1 MFKIYRNKKVL
12 VTGHTGFKGSW
23 LVSWLKLIGADV
35 VGVSLPHENHDSLF
49 NCTGMK
55 DSIKDYRLDIRNDV
69 ELNKVIQDEKPDFVF
84 HLAAQALVRKSYAD
98 PLLTWSTNVMG
109 TVNVLDSL
117 RKLDK
122 NCTAIVITSD
132 KCYDNVE
139 WIWGYREHD
148 RLGGPDP
155 YSASKG
161 SAELAI
167 NSYIRSYFNEN
178 SNIGICSA
186 RAGNVIGG
194 GDWSEDRI
202 IPDCVK
208 AWSQNQKVTLR
219 NPHSTRPWQHVLE
232 PVCGY
237 LRLGNALYE
246 DNKLHGEAFN
256 FGPNTN
262 EDQSVLDIVKKM
274 SEFWK
279 DVVWDIENNNIKGFY
294 ESGLLKLNC
303 DKARSLL
310 NWHAVLEFDQTM
322 KFTAEWYKEY
332 YSGTNMLNFTNCQI
346 EEYVENAKLQNL
358 NWIDE

>member
-1 MFKIYRNKKVL
+1 MFKIYRDKKIL

-23 LVSWLKLIGADV
+23 LISWLKLIGADV
-35 VGVSLPHENHDSLF
+35 VGISLPNENDESLF
-49 NCTGMK
+49 ASTG
-55 DSIKDYRLDIRNDV
+55 IKNAIHDYRLDIRDADQ
-69 ELNKVIQDEKPDFVF
+69 LSKIIQDEKPDFIF
-84 HLAAQALVRKSYAD
+84 HLAAQALVRKSYID
-98 PLLTWSTNVMG
+98 PLLTWSTNLMG

-122 NCTAIVITSD
+122 KCPVIIITSD

-139 WIWGYREHD
+139 WVWGYREHD

-167 NSYIRSYFNEN
+167 NSYVKSFFNEAT
-178 SNIGICSA
+178 NISICSA

-194 GDWSEDRI
+194 GDWSDDRI

-208 AWSQNQKVTLR
+208 AWSKNQKVILR

-232 PVCGY
+232 PISGY
-237 LRLGNALYE
+237 LRLGNSLYK

-274 SEFWK
+274 SEFWD
-279 DVVWDIENNNIKGFY
+279 DVIWDTENDTQNFY

-303 DKARSLL
+303 DKARSMLD
-310 NWHAVLEFDQTM
+310 WHAVLGFDQTM

-332 YSGTNMLNFTNCQI
+332 YNNSNMYEYTKQQI
-346 EEYVENAKLQNL
+346 KDYISFAKSQNIK
-358 NWIDE
+358 WIDE